1 MGRGRLPPRCSE
13 AERFDEPRLELC
25 FFALVVE
32 FSLLQ
37 LLLEFIS
44 CQLVHGGHIH
54 IAVAARRLRRGLLL
68 GDGLGLALLAAAAR
82 LLALLGAL
90 GGLRLGL
97 VEVGDRG
104 ARGLGVLLES
114 RRLALEL
121 GERRGL
127 RIGPLARGR
136 GFPRRGLGG
145 DLCFGLCSSSGL
157 CFFGCLGDRRL
168 LILRLLD
175 GDSSDEALRLR
186 LCFGFLGSSRFGGGL
201 GFSFCFRDGRGAL
214 LRLFFGFLPRLRRDR

>member
-1 MGRGRLPPRCSE
+1 MASWRRVDGVASS
-13 AERFDEPRLELC
+13 
-25 FFALVVE
+25 
-32 FSLLQ
+32 FSSITAQ
-37 LLLEFIS
+37 E
-44 CQLVHGGHIH
+44 CN
-54 IAVAARRLRRGLLL
+54 LL
-68 GDGLGLALLAAAAR
+68 GGGL
-82 LLALLGAL
+82 
-90 GGLRLGL
+90 LRLGL
-97 VEVGDRG
+97 VEVRDRG

-114 RRLALEL
+114 GRLALEL

-127 RIGPLARGR
+127 RIGPFARGR

-145 DLCFGLCSSSGL
+145 DLCFGLCSSGGL
-157 CFFGCLGDRRL
+157 CFLRRLRDRRL